1 MPMYNYTVSLKLK
14 DEKTGTLRIPEKSDI
29 DVASPPEFE
38 GLRGVWTPEDLFVAA
53 VESCLMTTLLF
64 FARKIN
70 LAISGYESTAEGT
83 LEKGE
88 KGFAFT
94 SVKVDAT
101 LCVADEAAKAK
112 VGENFAGMI
121 EKHCLISHSIVCPVT
136 FNLNVLVCD
145 KDKSL

>member
-1 MPMYNYTVSLKLK
+1 MYNYVVSLKMK
-14 DEKTGTLRIPEKSDI
+14 DEKSGTLVIPEKCDL
-29 DVASPPEFE
+29 DVAPPPEFE
-38 GLRGVWTPEDLFVAA
+38 GLKGVWSPEDLFVAA

-64 FARKIN
+64 FARKIS
-70 LAISGYESTAEGT
+70 LAVTGYESTAEGT

-112 VGENFAGMI
+112 VGENFAGMV
-121 EKHCLISHSIVCPVT
+121 EKHCLISHSIACPVA
-136 FNLNVLVCD
+136 FNLNVLVSE
-145 KDKSL
+145 KDKAS